1 MSGSSCSATPRHR
14 EAGASEPFPFR
25 TILRQRQPTPGFEGA
40 RLTLRRRLNFQVAR
54 FQRLRRHVRV
64 AAMPYVLTVDPL
76 NACNLHCP
84 HCMTGAG
91 KHGHDVATL
100 PRSLYARLLDELAP
114 TLLLVEFGNWGEPLL
129 DRRLPELV
137 EAASARGLGTIVATH
152 LSVPLD
158 DAQARALVASGL
170 NVLGVALDGA
180 RQETYEQYRVG
191 GRLELVVENLARV
204 TRAKRRLGSPTPRI
218 VWSFHV
224 FAHNR
229 HEIDEARARAA
240 ALGVDFSFSK
250 GFVTGPDW
258 DPEGRF
264 PFIFEARDGEQVEPC
279 SFLWERAVVS
289 ADGGV
294 APCLGAFY
302 PEDDCGRLEGRT
314 FRQLW
319 NGASFKEARRLYR
332 AAPETLGAPEPLC
345 AACPQ
350 TVLFGEYRAHLAGG
364 GTTASYQPRLTA
376 HDGWNFFFHRE
387 RPRRLRDE
395 PLAAP
400 ARRPLEV
407 SPPPPVPASVAR
419 RMVS

>member
-1 MSGSSCSATPRHR
+1 VSGSACSASAVGR
-14 EAGASEPFPFR
+14 EASASEPFSFR
-25 TILRQRQPTPGFEGA
+25 TLYRQRQTTPNFEGA
-40 RLTLRRRLNFQVAR
+40 RLTLRRRVNFQVAR

-64 AAMPYVLTVDPL
+64 AALPYVLTVDPL
-76 NACNLHCP
+76 NGCNLHCP

-91 KHGHDVATL
+91 KHGHDVTTL
-100 PRSLYARLLDELAP
+100 PRALYARLLDELAP

-129 DRRLPELV
+129 DRRLPDLI

-191 GRLELVVENLARV
+191 GRLELVVENIARI
-204 TRAKRRLGSPTPRI
+204 TRAKRRLHSTTPRI
-218 VWSFHV
+218 VWSYHV
-224 FAHNR
+224 FAHNE
-229 HEIDEARARAA
+229 HEIEEARARAA
-240 ALGVDFSFSK
+240 ALGVDFAFSK

-294 APCLGAFY
+294 APCLGAFS
-302 PEDDCGRLEGRT
+302 PEDDCGRLDGHT
-314 FRQLW
+314 FREVW
-319 NGASFKEARRLYR
+319 NGARFKEARRFYR
-332 AAPETLGAPEPLC
+332 AAPESLGSPEPLC
-345 AACPQ
+345 AGCPQ
-350 TVLFGEYRAHLAGG
+350 TVLFGDYRAHLAGG
-364 GTTASYQPRLTA
+364 GTTASFAPGLTA
-376 HDGWNFFFHRE
+376 HDGWNYFFHRA

-395 PLAAP
+395 PVSAG
-400 ARRPLEV
+400 ARRVPV
-407 SPPPPVPASVAR
+407 SAPSPAAASLAR